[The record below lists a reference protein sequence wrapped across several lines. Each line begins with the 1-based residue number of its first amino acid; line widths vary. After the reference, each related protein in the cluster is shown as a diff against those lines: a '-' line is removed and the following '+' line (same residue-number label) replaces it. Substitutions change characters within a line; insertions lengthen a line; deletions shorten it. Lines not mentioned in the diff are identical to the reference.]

1 MKFTQVHIHT
11 SLQEIADDW
20 KALENSGVATPYQT
34 WAWTKAWVD
43 TLGPSSGLEP
53 HFIRISNENGEK
65 QVILPLGLSKSPL
78 GTKAVFLGG
87 KHSNFN
93 MMVMS
98 QTALIA
104 LTASDLETL
113 LRDAAK
119 KCSIDC
125 YHFIHQPVIWKG
137 RDNPL
142 LSLPHKPSANTAYR
156 ADLLPDGDAMIKSL
170 MSSES
175 RKKLRNKEKR
185 LSELGA
191 VTFKKATEPQEIS
204 RVIDAFLM
212 QKAARFNH
220 QGIDNPFASPEAE
233 AFLRQGA
240 QKTKEGEPPFS
251 LYYLSSG
258 DRIVSTLG
266 GAEHDGRV
274 SGMITSFDAHQEI
287 IRFSPGDLLLM
298 HLVQHLANEKY
309 EIFDLGTGDATYKGD
324 YCKTEDTLFD
334 SILPMT
340 NKGKLLAKTL
350 EIKSGVKRWI
360 KQNPVALKLARRIR

>member
-20 KALENSGVATPYQT
+20 KALETAGVATPYQT

-43 TLGPSSGLEP
+43 TLGPFSGLQP
-53 HFIRISNENGEK
+53 RFIRIANESGEK
-65 QVILPLGLSKSPL
+65 QIILPLGLSKSSL
-78 GTKAVFLGG
+78 GTKAIFLGG

-98 QTALIA
+98 QTAFTA
-104 LTASDLETL
+104 LTDLDLEMVL
-113 LRDAAK
+113 HDAAE
-119 KCSIDC
+119 KCGIDC
-125 YHFIHQPVIWKG
+125 FHFIHQPVIWKG
-137 RDNPL
+137 RNNPL

-156 ADLLPDGDAMIKSL
+156 ADLLSDGDAMIKSL

-185 LSELGA
+185 LGELGA
-191 VTFKKATEPQEIS
+191 VTFKKATEPQEIG

-240 QKTKEGEPPFS
+240 QKTKDGEPPFS
-251 LYYLSSG
+251 FYYLSSG
-258 DRIVSTLG
+258 ERIVSILG
-266 GAEHDGRV
+266 GTEHDGRL

-287 IRFSPGDLLLM
+287 IRYSPGDLLLM
-298 HLVQHLANEKY
+298 HLVQYLANEKY

-324 YCKTEDTLFD
+324 YCKTEEILFD

-340 NKGKLLAKTL
+340 QRGKLLAKTL
-350 EIKSGVKRWI
+350 EVKSGVKRWI
-360 KQNPVALKLARRIR
+360 KQNPTALKLARRIR